1 MIQCQTLKIK
11 IFHKFSKKKGVGLN
25 LYSSNQSN
33 LDQRSIIKDC
43 HTDNLTLNNDYGK
56 RMHALISRL
65 YKIPRSITGKGF
77 RDSLDIIDEAIGGG
91 VRAI

>member
-1 MIQCQTLKIK
+1 M
-11 IFHKFSKKKGVGLN
+11 S
-25 LYSSNQSN
+25 LYCDKQPN
-33 LDQRSIIKDC
+33 
-43 HTDNLTLNNDYGK
+43 TDNLTLNNDYGK

-65 YKIPRSITGKGF
+65 YKIPRSITGDGF

>member
-1 MIQCQTLKIK
+1 M
-11 IFHKFSKKKGVGLN
+11 S

-33 LDQRSIIKDC
+33 LDPRSITKDY

-91 VRAI
+91 

>member
-1 MIQCQTLKIK
+1 MIQCQILKIK
-11 IFHKFSKKKGVGLN
+11 ILHKFSKKKRGGLS

-33 LDQRSIIKDC
+33 LDQRSITKDC
-43 HTDNLTLNNDYGK
+43 HNLTLNNDYGK

>member
-1 MIQCQTLKIK
+1 M
-11 IFHKFSKKKGVGLN
+11 S

-33 LDQRSIIKDC
+33 LDQRSITKDC
-43 HTDNLTLNNDYGK
+43 HNLTLNNDYGK

>member
-11 IFHKFSKKKGVGLN
+11 ILHKFSKKKGGGLN

-33 LDQRSIIKDC
+33 LDQRSITKDC

-56 RMHALISRL
+56 RMYVLISRL
-65 YKIPRSITGKGF
+65 YRITRSITGDGF

-91 VRAI
+91 G